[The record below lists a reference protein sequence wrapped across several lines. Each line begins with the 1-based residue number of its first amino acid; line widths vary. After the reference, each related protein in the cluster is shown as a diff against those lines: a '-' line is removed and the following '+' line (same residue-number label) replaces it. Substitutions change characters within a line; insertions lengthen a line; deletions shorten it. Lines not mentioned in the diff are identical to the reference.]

1 MPCLCE
7 CQGAEEQAR
16 SQTGGPGHADHSRLT
31 LADLEPRLCLFP
43 GSPLSGW
50 GDHSP
55 GTRTLGRTSLPHS
68 TQCLSGHS
76 TWSPEPH
83 KDRDEPGIWE
93 PWHVELGGALTLN
106 RTTPPGRCNLSTSL
120 GAPPGQ
126 GSASQTPVQQPQSS
140 SALPTSAA
148 SSHPSPSLLGGRQLL
163 KYQPMLM
170 LPAFLHH
177 SPGDPGPAGHV
188 TAP

>member
-31 LADLEPRLCLFP
+31 LADLEPRLRLFP
-43 GSPLSGW
+43 GSPLSDW
-50 GDHSP
+50 GGHSP

-126 GSASQTPVQQPQSS
+126 GSASQTPGQQPQSS

-148 SSHPSPSLLGGRQLL
+148 SSHPAPSLLGGRQLL
-163 KYQPMLM
+163 KYQPML
-170 LPAFLHH
+170 LAFLHH